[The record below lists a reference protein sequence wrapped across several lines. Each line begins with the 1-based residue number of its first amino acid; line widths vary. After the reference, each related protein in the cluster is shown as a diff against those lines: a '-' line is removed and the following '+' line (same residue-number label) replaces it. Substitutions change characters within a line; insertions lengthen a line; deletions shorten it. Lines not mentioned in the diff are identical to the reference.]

1 MRMLL
6 LAGVAALAFQA
17 TPARAQ
23 WAVIDA
29 ANLAQSVEQV
39 TQAIN
44 TIKVLRSTFDAVAH
58 VTDIGEAMSAVG
70 GISRRV
76 LPLGSE
82 ISGLMSGSRGLFGS
96 AGQRL
101 QSDRVYTP
109 AEADEWSEEMA
120 RRETVTANAR
130 AMAEAGMEDCDV
142 VLEALQTLARLV
154 GMAPDG
160 TAGTAIQSAIN
171 LVRGRV
177 QVANT
182 TMSQISSMVALDN
195 RVTQQRGEQ
204 RWRRDVDAYIDKTS
218 PALEGW

>member
-6 LAGVAALAFQA
+6 LAGVAALALQA

-39 TQAIN
+39 TQAIQQV
-44 TIKVLRSTFDAVAH
+44 TVLRATFDAVSH

-101 QSDRVYTP
+101 QSDRVYSP
-109 AEADEWSEEMA
+109 AEADEWSEEMN

-130 AMAEAGMEDCDV
+130 ALAEAGMDDCD
-142 VLEALQTLARLV
+142 LILDALHTLSRLV
-154 GMAPDG
+154 GLAPDG

-171 LVRGRV
+171 LVRGRTQIV
-177 QVANT
+177 NS
-182 TMSQISSMVALDN
+182 TMTQISSMVALDN

-204 RWRRDVDAYIDKTS
+204 RWRRDVDAYIAKTS